1 MADPLELAQSGTPG
15 AVLDPTQN
23 AAPPASN
30 DPLELSA
37 QPSSGVS
44 APESKPPGSLTGL
57 VKQYNQATNTGG
69 SGKMTY
75 QFGAPK
81 QNDLAAAA
89 RMISAGLA
97 PFQLPQD
104 LLFANIKTFQD
115 LMLNPGSVAE
125 SMAKQSE
132 AQGTGSGRAGVKQI
146 LSNSMFSPQFRKN
159 FAGKEDVLTHLLE
172 YIPFQPLS
180 AHGPERQ
187 VSGAD
192 LLAGMGVQ
200 NPATLKWGGIGL
212 DVGLD
217 PLVAVPMVEGF
228 GMALKGAGKAAEAA
242 SIATK
247 SARAASVGGKMAE
260 VGQKIAETARVAE
273 PFTSP
278 IAGPILTAKAVLP
291 AQVTDAMTNAW
302 ARVGRSI
309 MNLPAGNS
317 EFTVGD
323 MLAPM
328 SRALNAKLGTKIT
341 RGPAGE
347 FTDVGVGGK
356 IRLADK
362 LGQQAAQDVQTTAV
376 QGLKDLHNLLGKS
389 ENRWW
394 SGVMEAV
401 TKHARVGPTVN
412 YIPDKTVRDTIL
424 NMVYEGTKG
433 GEGSSGWA
441 MNVARRNTTP
451 AVEDLMG
458 KAAGEM
464 AAKTPLARQAESL
477 QSRLQG
483 AFGAEA
489 QMTADQAFHQKILH
503 VRKVAEGK
511 GVNPDQAEA
520 VLRQA
525 THITQMSDASIG
537 MSLSMVQ
544 PISENFLRATT
555 KAGMTADEG
564 AAAWSDVLR
573 RGANGEDI
581 YKLDSIMLNGQA
593 TPLSSIV
600 GGEKTTV
607 GDLLGAE
614 TSFAKL
620 NMNAFAKGLQDGH
633 LRRAYGM
640 FYTPGDM
647 NALVGAFNDG
657 KIVPSNMIDEQ
668 NIAKH
673 LADQGLGPEGKL
685 VQDYLQGTTG
695 ASGAERGFL
704 VKQSDI
710 AEMLKQAGVAP
721 ARIKQTLQ
729 QIVAS
734 AHGPGYQ
741 DFLRTV
747 NAAAENYSKPVATP
761 VPSGAGGSRAFLS
774 QRENFL
780 QNNVEKAQGTLTKQA
795 AKAGEDISDPAVQA
809 RVAQQA
815 QQMGQEEAQRQLEAL
830 GELGN
835 PYISLHQQAV
845 HAGNVLAPQEY
856 LNRTYQLATDN
867 GFAIRGPAFPDMNA
881 PVKSGMEFVHIPDNQ
896 GNRNGVG
903 AFAGT
908 WVHPAVKTDIERTL
922 LTRDS
927 GWTSYNHLRS
937 LVTGGYLTG
946 PPVTVKNVLSGF
958 VNTAQ
963 MGINPVLHMFHFGTA
978 WRDLERAA
986 KGKVIPD
993 LELYRSLEPLQMSR
1007 MSQASGLADD
1017 MANMA
1022 RKIAIGEL
1030 DAPNAFKT
1038 ISVKYRNFLNKP
1050 FGIPFAGLN
1059 FFQQSENAMR
1069 FSAFRSAR
1077 AMGMDTQTAANAARY
1092 SVFDYSE
1099 LPYSLRGLRDTG
1111 LVLFP
1116 GFSYFLKGRII
1127 DAAIRHPSVLS
1138 VSDRLPAAITN
1149 AVAPDQ
1155 RYQIYANLP
1164 DWMKKDHPAPA
1175 FTTVDP
1181 SGAMVAHM
1189 MPIGQMVPNNA
1200 FEGGLGS
1207 LVSPFTDSVAN
1218 AGVLNSPLNLV
1229 AGWASG
1235 TGKPM
1240 IGAQYG
1246 GQVFEPGRGK
1256 FTQTMQSLGYLW
1268 NNLAPS
1274 VLRKAA
1280 SYTAGKGWSGW
1291 ASDLVQASKHYI
1303 DKSSVPMP
1311 LGIAQTHFSLAE
1323 QQSKKASRG
1332 FVDSVISALVATTTP
1347 VTLSGP
1353 LANAPRNMAAAK
1365 TQLDAEVATWKNEA
1379 MKEKAAI
1386 DRAASQNM
1394 DAAQRVHEQRYQDA
1408 LKRIGDLQQ
1417 RFKDQWQPVIDELR
1431 KAR

>member
-15 AVLDPTQN
+15 ATVDPTQT

-30 DPLELSA
+30 DPLELS
-37 QPSSGVS
+37 QGVS
-44 APESKPPGSLTGL
+44 TPESKPPSSLTGL
-57 VKQYNQATNTGG
+57 VRQYNQATNTGG
-69 SGKMTY
+69 SGAMTY

-104 LLFANIKTFQD
+104 VLFANIKTFQD

-132 AQGTGSGRAGVKQI
+132 AQGAGGGRAGVAAM
-146 LSNSMFSPQFRKN
+146 LSNSMFSAEFRKN

-200 NPATLKWGGIGL
+200 NPATLKWGGIATDL
-212 DVGLD
+212 ALD

-228 GMALKGAGKAAEAA
+228 GMALKGAGVV
-242 SIATK
+242 SK
-247 SARAASVGGKMAE
+247 SEKLASVGRR
-260 VGQKIAETARVAE
+260 IAETARVAE

-278 IAGPILTAKAVLP
+278 VAGPILTAKAVLP
-291 AQVTDAMTNAW
+291 SQVTDAMTNAW
-302 ARVGRSI
+302 ARVGRTI
-309 MNLPAGNS
+309 MNIPAGS
-317 EFTVGD
+317 ADFTLGD
-323 MLAPM
+323 MFAPM
-328 SRALNAKLGTKIT
+328 SRALNAKLGTRIA

-376 QGLKDLHNLLGKS
+376 QGLKDLHTLLGAS
-389 ENRWW
+389 ENKWW

-433 GEGSSGWA
+433 GENSSGWA
-441 MNVARRNTTP
+441 MNVARRNASP

-458 KAAGEM
+458 RAAGEM
-464 AAKTPLARQAESL
+464 VAKTPLARRAESL

-483 AFGAEA
+483 AFGPEA
-489 QMTADQAFHQKILH
+489 QMTADQVFHQKVLH
-503 VRKVAEGK
+503 VRGVAETK

-537 MSLSMVQ
+537 MSLSMVE

-555 KAGMTADEG
+555 KAGMSADESW
-564 AAAWSDVLR
+564 AAWKDVLR
-573 RGANGEDI
+573 QGANGEDI
-581 YKLDSIMLNGQA
+581 YKIDSILKNGEV
-593 TPLSSIV
+593 TPLSGIV

-607 GDLLGAE
+607 GDILGPE

-657 KIVPSNMIDEQ
+657 KILPSNMIDEQ
-668 NIAKH
+668 NIGKH
-673 LADQGLGPEGKL
+673 LADQGLAPEGKL
-685 VQDYLQGTTG
+685 VQDYLQATTG

-710 AEMLKQAGVAP
+710 AEMLKRAGVEP

-747 NAAAENYSKPVATP
+747 NQAAENYTKPVATP
-761 VPSGAGGSRAFLS
+761 VPSGVGGSRSFLS

-780 QNNVEKAQGTLTKQA
+780 QNNIEKQQGRLTA
-795 AKAGEDISDPAVQA
+795 AAVKGGADISDPAVQA

-815 QQMGQEEAQRQLEAL
+815 QQMGQQEAQRQLEAL

-835 PYISLHQQAV
+835 PFVSLHQQAV

-856 LNRTYQLATDN
+856 LNKTYQLATDN
-867 GFAIRGPAFPDMNA
+867 GFAVRGPSFPDMSP

-896 GNRNGVG
+896 ANRNGVG

-908 WVHPAVKTDIERTL
+908 WVHPALKTDIERTL
-922 LTRDS
+922 MSRDS
-927 GWTSYNHLRS
+927 GWTSYNHFRS

-986 KGKVIPD
+986 KGAVIPD

-1038 ISVKYRNFLNKP
+1038 ISIKYRNFLNKP

-1077 AMGMDTQTAANAARY
+1077 AMGMDTQAAANAARY

-1099 LPYSLRGLRDTG
+1099 LPYALRGLRDTG
-1111 LVLFP
+1111 LILFP
-1116 GFSYFLKGRII
+1116 GFNYFLKGRII

-1149 AVAPDQ
+1149 AVAPDE

-1164 DWMKKDHPAPA
+1164 EWMKKDHPAPA

-1181 SGAMVAHM
+1181 AGAMVAHM

-1207 LVSPFTDSVAN
+1207 LISPFTDSIAN
-1218 AGVLNSPLNLV
+1218 AGVLNSPINLV
-1229 AGWASG
+1229 GAWSNGS
-1235 TGKPM
+1235 GKPT

-1246 GQVFEPGRGK
+1246 GKVFEPGRST
-1256 FTQTMQSLGYLW
+1256 FTQVMQSLGYMW

-1274 VLRKAA
+1274 VLRKGA

-1291 ASDLVQASKHYI
+1291 AADLVQASKHYI
-1303 DKSSVPMP
+1303 DKSSVPVP
-1311 LGIAQTHFSLAE
+1311 LGLAETHFSLAE
-1323 QQSKKASRG
+1323 QQSKKATRG
-1332 FVDSVISALVATTTP
+1332 FVDSVISALAATTTP

-1379 MKEKAAI
+1379 MKERAAA

-1394 DAAQRVHEQRYQDA
+1394 EAARLVHEQRYQDA
-1408 LKRIGDLQQ
+1408 LKRAGDLQQ
-1417 RFKDQWQPVIDELR
+1417 QFRLQWQPVIDELR